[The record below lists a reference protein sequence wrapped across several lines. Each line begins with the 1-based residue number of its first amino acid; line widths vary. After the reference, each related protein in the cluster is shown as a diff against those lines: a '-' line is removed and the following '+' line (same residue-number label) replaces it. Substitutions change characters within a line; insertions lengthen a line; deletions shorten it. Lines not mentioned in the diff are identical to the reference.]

1 MDDALRPAVV
11 PDVYVSRYGCSEST
25 ASASVVPGHPSVS
38 SSHGATTTCSTDGAS
53 RRASSRISSIGTAR
67 PRRLETVVVIA
78 TLASESCS
86 RCATAGAAKPEK
98 TGTWTAPMCAQA
110 CEAIA
115 TSGDI
120 GR

>member
-1 MDDALRPAVV
+1 MLGFDRERLERAGTAGDLVV
-11 PDVYVSRYGCSEST
+11 PRRDDHMLERRRLAAVPPRGSRASARSSRAAATSRAVIAAFAPEST
-25 ASASVVPGHPSVS
+25 
-38 SSHGATTTCSTDGAS
+38 
-53 RRASSRISSIGTAR
+53 
-67 PRRLETVVVIA
+67 
-78 TLASESCS
+78 S

-115 TSGDI
+115 ASGDI

>member
-1 MDDALRPAVV
+1 MPGQPA
-11 PDVYVSRYGCSEST
+11 T
-25 ASASVVPGHPSVS
+25 S
-38 SSHGATTTCSTDGAS
+38 SSHGATITCSSAGDS
-53 RRASSRISSIGTAR
+53 RRASSRISSIGTLL
-67 PRRLETVVVIA
+67 PRRNDDRAVIA
-78 TLASESCS
+78 ALAPESTR

-115 TSGDI
+115 ASGDI